1 MKRILKFTALL
12 TAAILINISCSEEF
26 LETTPS
32 DRVSGETLLSSTENA
47 YIALNG
53 IYRFMWEYATETGG
67 FGRHGSFGHMATL
80 LTVDLMG
87 EDMVVHSAGYGWFNS
102 EYQHVD
108 VENPNSRRTGVM
120 WHNYY
125 DNINNATRIL
135 AGIDDAE
142 GSILDKNNIKAQALG
157 IRAMGYFM
165 LAQLYQHTYV
175 GSENLPCVPLY
186 PEPTSEG
193 GPRATVSQVYQMV
206 VQDLD
211 DAITLF
217 QNAAPRIH
225 KSHIDITTARG
236 LRARVAMVMNDWTT
250 AATQANLAKAG
261 YTLYTPATY
270 GPQGFNDITASE
282 WMWGAQII
290 NEQATIYAS
299 FMSHM
304 DARQLSYAMLG
315 TQKKITANLYNQ
327 ISDTDVRKSLWIAP
341 GTGSGALVDYCQI
354 KFGVKVLG
362 AWDADYIYMRAAE
375 MYLIEAEA
383 LARQG
388 GQDAAAAQVLYDLI
402 SQRDPNYTLSTNTGT
417 DLLNEIL
424 LHRRIELWG
433 EGHRLFDLQRMKMDL
448 NRISNDVEPGNHN
461 VALCRILTKET
472 GDPHFI
478 FKIPTDEIDANENI
492 SEQDQNP
499 LE

>member
-12 TAAILINISCSEEF
+12 SAAILINISCSEEF

-32 DRVSGETLLSSTENA
+32 DRVSGSALFSTTDNA

-87 EDMVVHSAGYGWFNS
+87 EDMVVHSAGYGWFNT
-102 EYQHVD
+102 EYQYVSA
-108 VENPNSRRTGVM
+108 ESPLSTRTGVI

-125 DNINNATRIL
+125 DNINNATRIV
-135 AGIDDAE
+135 AAIDDAE
-142 GSILDKNNIKAQALG
+142 GSILDRNNIKAQALA

-165 LAQLYQHTYV
+165 MAQLYQHTYV
-175 GSENLPCVPLY
+175 GNENMPCVPLY
-186 PEPTSEG
+186 PEPTSVG
-193 GPRATVSQVYQMV
+193 GPRATVQQVYDMV
-206 VQDLD
+206 TQDLD
-211 DAITLF
+211 DAIELF

-225 KSHIDITTARG
+225 KSHIDLTTARG
-236 LRARVAMVMNDWTT
+236 LRARVALVMNDWAT
-250 AATQANLAKAG
+250 AAQQANLAKAG
-261 YTLYTPATY
+261 YTLYTPANY
-270 GPQGFNDITASE
+270 GPQGFNNIDATE
-282 WMWGAQII
+282 WMWGAQIN

-304 DARQLSYAMLG
+304 DARQMSYAQLG
-315 TQKKITANLYNQ
+315 TQKKITRNLYEQ
-327 ISDTDVRKSLWIAP
+327 IPDSDVRKSLWIAP

-354 KFGVKVLG
+354 KFGVKTLG
-362 AWDADYIYMRAAE
+362 AWDADYIYMRASE

-402 SQRDPNYTLSTNTGT
+402 SKRDPNYTLSSNTGQA
-417 DLLNEIL
+417 LLDEIL

-448 NRISNDVEPGNHN
+448 DRVTNDVQPGNHN
-461 VALCRILTKET
+461 IALCRIQTKVT
-472 GDPHFI
+472 GDKHFI
-478 FKIPTDEIDANENI
+478 FKIPQDEVDANDNI
-492 SEQDQNP
+492 SDTDQNP
-499 LE
+499 L